1 MKSAVF
7 IFVLLT
13 FSNLSNSQ
21 VSEKLELLD
30 IFNLEHI
37 SDPQISPDGKRV
49 IYTRNFKDVMTDKN
63 HSNLWITDF
72 NGSSQ
77 RPLTTGNQND
87 YAPKWSHDGSQVVYL
102 SNQAD
107 DKVKLYLMWIDT
119 KQTVA
124 LTNTATAPN
133 DVSWSHDDKSLVFT
147 QFVAKPKPSLVK
159 MPAKPVGASW
169 NEPPIYIDDMTYRAD
184 EQGYLKAGNS
194 QVFTLSVDGGTP
206 RQITDSEHN
215 HRSPTWSKD
224 NRSIYFTANMHENHE
239 FERLN
244 SEIYQLKLDDLSVT
258 ALTTRFGPDADAQL
272 SPNGKLI
279 AYIGFD
285 DTFQGHTVRDLYV
298 MDQDGQNSK
307 AISKELDRSIQSMAW
322 ASDSKGLYI
331 QYTDQGDGKLS
342 LINLS
347 GKVKAVASQ
356 LGGLSLG
363 RPYNAASFSVANN
376 GRVAY
381 TLGGSEHPAELAVS
395 ENGKSRRLTQVNDDL
410 FDYKKLGKLT
420 ELRWLSSVDQREVQG
435 WLVTPPDFDPNKK
448 YPMILEIHGGPFASY
463 GSVFSTEV
471 QLFAAA
477 GYVVLYTNPRGSTG
491 YGQEF
496 ANLIHHDYPN
506 NDYHDLMSG
515 VDAAIDLGFIDKD
528 QLYVTGGSGGGV
540 LTAWIIGKTDRF
552 KAAVVAKPV
561 INWISFVLYADNP
574 GFFYKYWFANKPW
587 EDVENYLK
595 RSPLTYVGNV
605 KTPTMLLTG
614 EEDFRTPIA
623 ESEQFYAALKLQK
636 VESAMVR
643 IPGSGHGIANRPSNL
658 VAKVASILA
667 WFEKY
672 KAEEK
677 SI

>member
-1 MKSAVF
+1 MKNTTLFLFTLLIATSVF
-7 IFVLLT
+7 
-13 FSNLSNSQ
+13 SQ
-21 VSEKLELLD
+21 PSEKLELLD
-30 IFNLEHI
+30 IFNMEYI
-37 SDPQISPDGKRV
+37 SDPQISPDGKHV

-63 HSNLWITDF
+63 YSNLWISDF
-72 NGSSQ
+72 NGKTQ
-77 RPLTTGNQND
+77 RPLTSGNQND
-87 YAPKWSHDGSQVVYL
+87 YAPRWSHDGSRVVYL
-102 SNQAD
+102 SNHTD
-107 DKVKLYLMWIDT
+107 DKVKLYLMWMDT

-124 LTNTATAPN
+124 LTNTNTAPKN
-133 DVSWSHDDKSLVFT
+133 VSWSYDDQSLVFT

-159 MPAKPVGASW
+159 MPDKPAGASW
-169 NEPPIYIDDMTYRAD
+169 NEPPVYIDDMTYRAD
-184 EQGYLKAGNS
+184 GQGYLKPGNVQIFS
-194 QVFTLSVDGGTP
+194 LSVDGGTP
-206 RQITDSEHN
+206 RQLTDSEHD
-215 HRSPTWSKD
+215 HQSPSWSKD
-224 NRSIYFTANMHENHE
+224 NRSIYFTANRHENHE
-239 FERLN
+239 FEPLN
-244 SEIYQLKLDDLSVT
+244 SEIYQLKLDDLSVS
-258 ALTTRFGPDADAQL
+258 ALTNRFGPDTNAQL
-272 SPNGKLI
+272 SPNGQLI

-298 MDQDGQNSK
+298 MDHDGKNAQV
-307 AISKELDRSIQSMAW
+307 ISKELDRSIQSMAW

-331 QYTDQGDGKLS
+331 QYTDHGDGQLA
-342 LINLS
+342 LINLT
-347 GKVKAVASQ
+347 GKVKSVASQ

-363 RPYNAASFSVANN
+363 RPYNAAAFSVSNN

-381 TLGGSEHPAELAVS
+381 TLGGPEHPAELAVS
-395 ENGKSRRLTQVNDDL
+395 ENNKSRRLTRVNDDL
-410 FDYKKLGKLT
+410 FDYKKLGKVT
-420 ELRWLSSVDQREVQG
+420 EMRWVSSVDQREVQG

-448 YPMILEIHGGPFASY
+448 YPLILEIHGGPFASY

-506 NDYHDLMSG
+506 NDYYDLMSG
-515 VDAAIDLGFIDKD
+515 VDAAIEKGFVDENN
-528 QLYVTGGSGGGV
+528 LYVTGGSGGGV

-561 INWISFVLYADNP
+561 INWTSFVLYADNP
-574 GFFYKYWFANKPW
+574 GFFYKYWFASKPW
-587 EDVENYLK
+587 EDAENYLK
-595 RSPLTYVGNV
+595 RSPLSYVGHV

-614 EEDFRTPIA
+614 EKDFRTPIA

-672 KAEEK
+672 KSAD
-677 SI
+677 

>member
-1 MKSAVF
+1 MA
-7 IFVLLT
+7 LLLFANSS
-13 FSNLSNSQ
+13 FSQ
-21 VSEKLELLD
+21 ATEKLELLD
-30 IFNLEHI
+30 IFNLEYI
-37 SDPQISPDGKRV
+37 SDPQISPDGKQV

-63 HSNLWITDF
+63 HSNLWLSDF
-72 NGSSQ
+72 SGKNQ
-77 RPLTTGNQND
+77 RPLTVGNQSD
-87 YAPKWSHDGSQVVYL
+87 YAARWSHDGNKVVFL

-107 DKVKLYLMWIDT
+107 DKVKLYLMWMDT

-124 LTNTATAPN
+124 LTNTARAPN
-133 DVSWSHDDKSLVFT
+133 NVAWSQDDKQLVFT
-147 QFVAKPKPSLVK
+147 QFVTKSKASLVK
-159 MPAKPVGASW
+159 MPAKPEGASW

-184 EQGYLKAGNS
+184 GQGYLKPGNS
-194 QVFTLSVDGGTP
+194 QIFTLSVDGGTP
-206 RQITDSEHN
+206 RQLTDSAHD
-215 HRSPTWSKD
+215 HQSPTWSKD
-224 NRSIYFTANMHENHE
+224 GRSIYFTANLHENHE
-239 FERLN
+239 YEPLN
-244 SEIYQLKLDDLSVT
+244 AEIYQLKLDDLSVN
-258 ALTTRFGPDADAQL
+258 ALTTRFGPDANAQL
-272 SPNGKLI
+272 SPNGKFI
-279 AYIGFD
+279 AYVGFD

-298 MDQDGQNSK
+298 MDVDGGNAK
-307 AISKELDRSIQSMAW
+307 VISAKLDRSIQSMAW

-331 QYTDQGDGKLS
+331 QYTDQGDGQLA

-347 GKVKAVASQ
+347 GKLKAVASQ

-363 RPYNAASFSVANN
+363 RPYNAAAFSVANN

-381 TLGGSEHPAELAVS
+381 TFGGPEHPAELAVS
-395 ENGKSRRLTQVNDDL
+395 ENGKSHRLTHVNDDL
-410 FDYKKLGKLT
+410 FNYKQLGKVT

-435 WLVTPPDFDPNKK
+435 WLVTPPDFDPSKK

-463 GSVFSTEV
+463 GSVFSTEI

-515 VDAAIDLGFIDKD
+515 VDAAIAKGFIDKD

-587 EDVENYLK
+587 EDPTNYLE

-614 EEDFRTPIA
+614 EEDYRTPIA

-672 KAEEK
+672 KPEE
-677 SI
+677 